1 LRSGAVYDFTV
12 GCDPL
17 TIVQDALRRFTPKVG
32 SRKACQQGTLLM
44 MSAGLY
50 AIVQGLGNVLG
61 TPAGIS
67 GATK

>member
-1 LRSGAVYDFTV
+1 
-12 GCDPL
+12 
-17 TIVQDALRRFTPKVG
+17 
-32 SRKACQQGTLLM
+32 M

-67 GATK
+67 GATKYA

>member
-1 LRSGAVYDFTV
+1 
-12 GCDPL
+12 
-17 TIVQDALRRFTPKVG
+17 LRRFTPKVG
-32 SRKACQQGTLLM
+32 SRKACQQGALLM